1 MEIAGISKTMTNAR
15 KCLRPSEILKSNKM
29 VENVIKALKTCFINP
44 FDPSLDSTKLYNLV
58 SGCPVKESVISS
70 LLNIEAKGTEL
81 MCEFE
86 KRITADTP
94 PAKFFDPIKRE
105 PLKTFKDSA
114 LKVKIKSKAKKK
126 ELVFQRDVLGM
137 LVAYSN
143 KHEAGIDLQNVLS
156 FPLAPVS
163 IPLST
168 LDGAIRKTAK
178 SKLFDAAMSD
188 LEIVSGEAMPST
200 TRLYTYVLDLAAT
213 IRSLVGTMST
223 IRDLAHRILAMVP
236 SQYRHVYIA
245 CDTYKGISIKGGER
259 QARGMSERYLITTP
273 DMKIPHNFTNFLQNG
288 ENKTMLF
295 DLIQRAIE
303 EGKSKLQGKT
313 VFFSN
318 ENNCTKVTEDKVA
331 IEERLKSNHE
341 EADTKLIA
349 LVKAANLA
357 RGDSVMVRSSS
368 GDIDVLAL
376 FVAHDFA
383 GVQVLIDNGTGLNRK
398 IVNVTSSTLDIE
410 KKRALI
416 GLHAFSGND
425 YVSSFFRKGKIAF
438 WRQMTKKTDYVN
450 LFANLGTTL
459 QVPEEVEKGLEK
471 FVCAIY
477 GNERMQAVNDVRK
490 KMFLQKFENEKKIT
504 DLSLL
509 PPCQSNLK
517 LHIKRSNYVASIF
530 RQAGRL
536 MMDLDDPANHGWDE
550 SGSVVWS
557 DVCYPDDVAELLLSN
572 KIVSTDDD
580 DGADLIDGSDSENDF
595 DEDFIDMYD
604 Y

>member
-1 MEIAGISKTMTNAR
+1 
-15 KCLRPSEILKSNKM
+15 
-29 VENVIKALKTCFINP
+29 
-44 FDPSLDSTKLYNLV
+44 
-58 SGCPVKESVISS
+58 
-70 LLNIEAKGTEL
+70 
-81 MCEFE
+81 
-86 KRITADTP
+86 
-94 PAKFFDPIKRE
+94 
-105 PLKTFKDSA
+105 
-114 LKVKIKSKAKKK
+114 
-126 ELVFQRDVLGM
+126 M

-143 KHEAGIDLQNVLS
+143 KHEAGIDLQNV
-156 FPLAPVS
+156 PLAPVS

-168 LDGAIRKTAK
+168 LDCAIRKTVK

-200 TRLYTYVLDLAAT
+200 TRFYTYVLDLAAT

-273 DMKIPHNFTNFLQNG
+273 DMKVPHNFTNFLQNG

-383 GVQVLIDNGTGLNRK
+383 GVKVLIDNGTGLNRK

-438 WRQMTKKTDYVN
+438 WRQMIKKTDYVN

-536 MMDLDDPANHGWDE
+536 MMDLDDQANHGWDE

-595 DEDFIDMYD
+595 DEDIIDMYD

>member
-1 MEIAGISKTMTNAR
+1 
-15 KCLRPSEILKSNKM
+15 
-29 VENVIKALKTCFINP
+29 
-44 FDPSLDSTKLYNLV
+44 
-58 SGCPVKESVISS
+58 
-70 LLNIEAKGTEL
+70 
-81 MCEFE
+81 
-86 KRITADTP
+86 
-94 PAKFFDPIKRE
+94 
-105 PLKTFKDSA
+105 
-114 LKVKIKSKAKKK
+114 
-126 ELVFQRDVLGM
+126 
-137 LVAYSN
+137 
-143 KHEAGIDLQNVLS
+143 
-156 FPLAPVS
+156 
-163 IPLST
+163 
-168 LDGAIRKTAK
+168 
-178 SKLFDAAMSD
+178 
-188 LEIVSGEAMPST
+188 MPST

-273 DMKIPHNFTNFLQNG
+273 DMKVPHNFTNFLQNG

-303 EGKSKLQGKT
+303 EGKSKLQVKT

-357 RGDSVMVRSSS
+357 RGDSVLVRSSS

-438 WRQMTKKTDYVN
+438 
-450 LFANLGTTL
+450 
-459 QVPEEVEKGLEK
+459 
-471 FVCAIY
+471 
-477 GNERMQAVNDVRK
+477 
-490 KMFLQKFENEKKIT
+490 
-504 DLSLL
+504 
-509 PPCQSNLK
+509 
-517 LHIKRSNYVASIF
+517 
-530 RQAGRL
+530 
-536 MMDLDDPANHGWDE
+536 
-550 SGSVVWS
+550 
-557 DVCYPDDVAELLLSN
+557 
-572 KIVSTDDD
+572 
-580 DGADLIDGSDSENDF
+580 
-595 DEDFIDMYD
+595 
-604 Y
+604 